1 MKLCTPALL
10 YFVLA
15 VISILFM
22 IINKTAAAYVFGNIV
37 GVLLW
42 TWFLNFFCNKGFT
55 VVSWVLVISPYVIT
69 LLALAT
75 GVIKMSDLQPKEV
88 EHEKEKKEKESL
100 VMF

>member
-1 MKLCTPALL
+1 MMKLCTPALL

-15 VISILFM
+15 VISILLM

-55 VVSWVLVISPYVIT
+55 MVSWVLVLSPYVII

-75 GVIKMSDLQPKEV
+75 GVIKMSDLQEAQPP
-88 EHEKEKKEKESL
+88 KKEDVKEPMVL
-100 VMF
+100 V

>member
-1 MKLCTPALL
+1 MMKLCTPALL

-22 IINKTAAAYVFGNIV
+22 IINKTAAAYVLGNIV

-55 VVSWVLVISPYVIT
+55 IVSWVLVLSPYVIIF
-69 LLALAT
+69 LALAT
-75 GVIKMSDLQPKEV
+75 GVINMSDLQEARPT
-88 EHEKEKKEKESL
+88 KKEDKKESL
-100 VMF
+100 VLV

>member
-1 MKLCTPALL
+1 MMKLCTPALL

-55 VVSWVLVISPYVIT
+55 IVSWVLVLSPYVII
-69 LLALAT
+69 LIALAT
-75 GVIKMSDLQPKEV
+75 GVINMSDLQESQPP
-88 EHEKEKKEKESL
+88 KKEDVKETIVL
-100 VMF
+100 V